1 MVPLFSTHQ
10 SRSQTD
16 PGLGALTDLLVLDR
30 VPTHTHYPGDP
41 CMVFKDKD
49 EAAVRWTAQPYYYS
63 ESDKRI
69 LTIIHQAQL
78 YVSTKGH
85 SLSNKVG
92 YLEEALNSI
101 KDAIKLQGRY
111 AEEE

>member
-1 MVPLFSTHQ
+1 
-10 SRSQTD
+10 
-16 PGLGALTDLLVLDR
+16 
-30 VPTHTHYPGDP
+30 
-41 CMVFKDKD
+41 MVFKDKD

-92 YLEEALNSI
+92 YLEETLNSI
-101 KDAIKLQGRY
+101 KDAIKLQRRY

>member
-1 MVPLFSTHQ
+1 MSKSTITTHPQ
-10 SRSQTD
+10 
-16 PGLGALTDLLVLDR
+16 LGVLTDLLVLDR

-63 ESDKRI
+63 ESEKRI

-78 YVSTKGH
+78 YVTTKGN
-85 SLSNKVG
+85 SLANKVG

-101 KDAIKLQGRY
+101 EHTVKLQGRY

>member
-1 MVPLFSTHQ
+1 MV
-10 SRSQTD
+10 
-16 PGLGALTDLLVLDR
+16 
-30 VPTHTHYPGDP
+30 Y
-41 CMVFKDKD
+41 KDKD

-78 YVSTKGH
+78 YVTTKGH
-85 SLSNKVG
+85 SLANKVG

-101 KDAIKLQGRY
+101 KDAVKLQRRY
-111 AEEE
+111 EEEK

>member
-1 MVPLFSTHQ
+1 M
-10 SRSQTD
+10 D
-16 PGLGALTDLLVLDR
+16 GALDKCIMIWLGTCPWPIALSNV
-30 VPTHTHYPGDP
+30 
-41 CMVFKDKD
+41 VFKNKD
-49 EAAVRWTAQPYYYS
+49 EAAIRWNAEPYYYS

-85 SLSNKVG
+85 SLANKVG

-101 KDAIKLQGRY
+101 ENAVKLQGCY
-111 AEEE
+111 EKEK

>member
-1 MVPLFSTHQ
+1 
-10 SRSQTD
+10 
-16 PGLGALTDLLVLDR
+16 
-30 VPTHTHYPGDP
+30 
-41 CMVFKDKD
+41 MVFKDAN

-63 ESDKRI
+63 ESEKRI
-69 LTIIHQAQL
+69 LTIINQAQL

-85 SLSNKVG
+85 SISNKVG

-101 KDAIKLQGRY
+101 EHTVKLQGRY